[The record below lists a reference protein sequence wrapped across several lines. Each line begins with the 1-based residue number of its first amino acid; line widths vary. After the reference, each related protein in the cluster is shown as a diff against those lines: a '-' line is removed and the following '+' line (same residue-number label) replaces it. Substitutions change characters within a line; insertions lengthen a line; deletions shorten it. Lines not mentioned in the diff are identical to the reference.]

1 MNMTAHALGNTV
13 YGITMMCF
21 DAEDT
26 SDVSFRGVHETLL
39 DAVIEKI
46 KGINLAA
53 SDLPLATKTTVNSR
67 NDVIEEEDLFNYRI
81 YCHYIHI
88 MQYITNP
95 RRIPLSLLNYQLN
108 RNQMKER
115 QQRHSYKPDISP
127 MQWEIEEE
135 EKEKQEEDL
144 KKNHKDEKTKQR
156 EEELVKVFGF
166 VTPIRYTEREKHER
180 AIIQYY
186 QKSSIVITTN
196 TSKIS
201 NLQEEIYDHL
211 LQAIDTLSANQI
223 LPSSMTSSQSSYSP
237 SSSYYIEEEMS
248 NSGSTSLED
257 SFLANKKIVISK
269 EVSYFDGLFPLDL
282 VIRLEDLPSNATII
296 PLTSLLLAVIEVN
309 GPSHYTKSYQQKLKR
324 KDKYK
329 EIIYKRLFSYINE
342 MNNYYPIQYMH
353 MKYNEI
359 QYIGAKQLC
368 NELMISLIEK
378 VIQYYQSL
386 YFIPSYYYYK
396 YPSLYNLKNYL
407 WKLQQQLNEF
417 FNWGLKK

>member
-1 MNMTAHALGNTV
+1 M
-13 YGITMMCF
+13 
-21 DAEDT
+21 
-26 SDVSFRGVHETLL
+26 
-39 DAVIEKI
+39 
-46 KGINLAA
+46 
-53 SDLPLATKTTVNSR
+53 
-67 NDVIEEEDLFNYRI
+67 
-81 YCHYIHI
+81 
-88 MQYITNP
+88 
-95 RRIPLSLLNYQLN
+95 
-108 RNQMKER
+108 
-115 QQRHSYKPDISP
+115 
-127 MQWEIEEE
+127 
-135 EKEKQEEDL
+135 
-144 KKNHKDEKTKQR
+144 
-156 EEELVKVFGF
+156 
-166 VTPIRYTEREKHER
+166 
-180 AIIQYY
+180 
-186 QKSSIVITTN
+186 
-196 TSKIS
+196 
-201 NLQEEIYDHL
+201 
-211 LQAIDTLSANQI
+211 
-223 LPSSMTSSQSSYSP
+223 
-237 SSSYYIEEEMS
+237 

-342 MNNYYPIQYMH
+342 MNNYYPIQYLH

-359 QYIGAKQLC
+359 QYIGARQLC

-396 YPSLYNLKNYL
+396 YPSLYNVKNYL